1 MPAVRSWPHVVAR
14 DVPKFRHKVISAAHR
29 IRSGDD
35 FKRVFK
41 AGVRVRSD
49 HLMAHSLPEADESHA
64 VRVGFI
70 VSKAV
75 GNAVRRNRVKRRLRE
90 LMRVGLDDLD
100 PGSLFVVRALPNAA
114 EADFGE
120 LETEVAMLIDKALKK
135 QRSRGR

>member
-1 MPAVRSWPHVVAR
+1 M
-14 DVPKFRHKVISAAHR
+14 ITAAHR
-29 IRSGDD
+29 IRSGVD

-49 HLMAHSLPEADESHA
+49 HLMAHSLIDSDDSHA

-90 LMRVGLDDLD
+90 IMRVRIDAMD
-100 PGSLFVVRALPNAA
+100 PGCLFVVRALPRAA
-114 EADFGE
+114 EAEFSE
-120 LETEVAMLIDKALKK
+120 LESEVTLLLDKAQKK
-135 QRSRGR
+135 LESRGRRT